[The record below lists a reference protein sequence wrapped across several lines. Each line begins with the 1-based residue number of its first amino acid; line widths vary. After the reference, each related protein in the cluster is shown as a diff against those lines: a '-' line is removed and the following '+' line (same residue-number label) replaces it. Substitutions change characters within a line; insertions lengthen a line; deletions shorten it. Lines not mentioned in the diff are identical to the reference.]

1 MTDEG
6 PSPDTESDDGAGM
19 SRAGKT
25 DRIDP
30 ISGAKLSEYDEDE
43 PRGRQTFFPTSWKQ
57 GTRGRF
63 SDQPRW
69 ARRTIVAVAILLDAT
84 ILGLQNG
91 LGYLNLLDL
100 LLGDSLPNDMIWLV
114 QVVQSFVGGFALLR
128 VIFDDMRSSKAR
140 TTLLFLSPVLLFV
153 LTMLTLEMLFV
164 GQGKSASITFD
175 LAALGTNTLIWSA
188 TYLSI
193 AIGLTLTYKVQGYG
207 NFAQA
212 ELFMVGMYVG
222 MILAWS
228 DVYFPLYEA
237 PGDGVITWTILLRS
251 LLIAFVLTGF
261 VGVLLDR
268 GVYRGFRM
276 RKASPQVMMIA
287 SLGVALILRGIYFMR
302 FGPSKIT
309 FSPDS
314 DFQHISNKW
323 VIPTTKFRFNIGDRS
338 LQEGATYS
346 QFNCEQT
353 GVDESGEPILSRIVS
368 ESSKPK
374 IEVYDVATDCATALS
389 NNFPVYK
396 GALPVTVFISV
407 AMLVILLNKSRLGMR
422 MRAVA
427 DNPELAASSGINVE
441 SIQLVSAFLSAGVT
455 GAGGAIFATTLLF
468 NPTSAFSL
476 LLPSFAVIVLGTIGS
491 IPGAIGASILVGM
504 VRAASSPVLVGV
516 GYPLG
521 RSGYSAMGG
530 VMPYIFLVAILMV
543 MPQGIGDAWE
553 KWKIDRTRKRNQ
565 EENRRDGPSNSV
577 KSLASLAIL
586 PTGILG
592 LHHWK
597 NGRSDKAQNYSILAI
612 GAYIIH
618 RISGFIGRNSF
629 ADEACSELCT
639 NTEGVDTN
647 VALLTGRDDGTVL
660 LQDSPFFSESAT
672 AVDEKWL
679 SLMETEIHFANF
691 ATEFSEIIWP
701 LAPLL
706 LWMFAIFEG
715 IDMLKGGSVSAR
727 IREMTSGI
735 GFSKSS
741 RAPDGEGET
750 ERKNALS
757 QLASP
762 IAYLNGLHLGLVKQT
777 KETITSNTRLAWGK
791 ASSWAVGQ
799 GQHLSTSIKD
809 RFPDFHNRVSSN
821 NLLANFAD
829 PYGREGSKGSWI
841 AFFILLA
848 IMLSVL
854 WWLPVST
861 DPDTFRW
868 DKTFQLS
875 NVIQSIAIFVLMA
888 FSLNLHTGY
897 TGMVNF
903 GVIFFVGVSAITVCV
918 LTAPKEMNGYGW
930 DILPAALVA
939 ITLSACFGWSLAYP
953 TARLRTDYF
962 AIVTIS
968 LGEIVKLLLSA
979 EPILRTGPTKSA
991 IGLGSYPLPLKDWW
1005 FCGSEV
1011 ETGPNM
1017 EFANANAC
1025 MSSTYSLSSPAE
1037 RVSEFLSLGDP
1048 APYSFFLAFV
1058 CLISVT
1064 IVWILLQRILSSPWG
1079 RILKAIREDEEVAQH
1094 HGHDVLRNKAASL
1107 ALGAAIAGLAGVLWA
1122 WKLTGISPA
1131 FMSPASTTFLVWAAF
1146 IIGGSANNKGM
1157 IIGAMIIVMMEYV
1170 FNVLVV
1176 ASSPDL
1182 PLYETA
1188 NEIDRVFIW
1197 FVTEQWEV
1205 VAAFVT
1211 IASIG
1216 IILRESRLS
1225 EFGFWGAIVFA
1236 FTALLMQGER
1246 SLSSATN
1253 YAGEVTISGAGMAYI
1268 KLVLIGSLMLF
1279 SLKYNP
1285 KGMLPEV
1292 PMRPERP
1299 SRGDVQ

>member
-6 PSPDTESDDGAGM
+6 PPPDTESDAGVEM
-19 SRAGKT
+19 SREGKS

-30 ISGAKLSEYDEDE
+30 ISGVKLSEYDEDE
-43 PRGRQTFFPTSWKQ
+43 PRGLSGHFPTSWQQ

-63 SDQPRW
+63 ADQPRW
-69 ARRTIVAVAILLDAT
+69 ARRTIVAVAILLDST
-84 ILGLQNG
+84 ILGLKSG
-91 LGYLNLLDL
+91 LGSLNLLDW
-100 LLGDSLPNDMIWLV
+100 LLGDSLPNEMLWLV
-114 QVVQSFVGGFALLR
+114 QVVLSFVGGFALLR
-128 VIFDDMRSSKAR
+128 VIFDDMSSSKTR
-140 TTLLFLSPVLLFV
+140 TTLLFLSPVLLFA
-153 LTMLTLEMLFV
+153 LTMLTLEMLFL
-164 GQGKSASITFD
+164 GQDKGASITFD
-175 LAALGTNTLIWSA
+175 LAAIGTNTLIWSA

-193 AIGLTLTYKVQGYG
+193 AIGLTLTYKVQSYG

-228 DVYFPLYEA
+228 DAYFPLYET

-261 VGVLLDR
+261 VGILLDR
-268 GVYRGFRM
+268 GIYRGFRI

-302 FGPSKIT
+302 FGPSKIM
-309 FSPDS
+309 FRPDS

-323 VIPTTKFRFNIGDRS
+323 VIPTTKFRFNIGERS
-338 LQEGATYS
+338 LGEGETYS

-368 ESSKPK
+368 DSSKPK

-396 GALPVTVFISV
+396 GALPLTVFLSV

-455 GAGGAIFATTLLF
+455 GAGGAVFATTLLF

-491 IPGAIGASILVGM
+491 IPGAIVASFLVGV

-553 KWKIDRTRKRNQ
+553 KWKIERTRKRNQ
-565 EENRRDGPSNSV
+565 EKNQRGRASNSD
-577 KSLASLAIL
+577 KLLASLAIL

-597 NGRSDKAQNYSILAI
+597 NGRSDKAQNYSILTF
-612 GAYIIH
+612 GAYITH

-639 NTEGVDTN
+639 NTENAETN
-647 VALLTGRDDGTVL
+647 IALLTGRNDGTVTI
-660 LQDSPFFSESAT
+660 QDSPFFSESAT
-672 AVDEKWL
+672 TLDEKWL
-679 SLMETEIHFANF
+679 RLMETEIHFANF
-691 ATEFSEIIWP
+691 ATELSEIIWP
-701 LAPLL
+701 LVPLL

-715 IDMLKGGSVSAR
+715 IDMLNGGSISAR
-727 IREMTSGI
+727 MRGLISGLGTSE
-735 GFSKSS
+735 STRDSS
-741 RAPDGEGET
+741 RGENK
-750 ERKNALS
+750 RKTGLS
-757 QLASP
+757 LIVSP
-762 IAYLNGLHLGLVKQT
+762 IFNLNRIHHNLVNQSKGA
-777 KETITSNTRLAWGK
+777 IISNSRMLWEK
-791 ASSWAVGQ
+791 ASSWTAIQ
-799 GQHLSTSIKD
+799 RQHASTTIKD
-809 RFPDFHNRVSSN
+809 RFPDFHNRASSTN
-821 NLLANFAD
+821 ILANFTD
-829 PYGREGSKGSWI
+829 PYGREGSKGSWF
-841 AFFILLA
+841 AFSIFFA

-854 WWLPVST
+854 WWLPIST
-861 DPDTFRW
+861 DPDTFYW
-868 DKTFQLS
+868 DKSFQLS
-875 NVIQSIAIFVLMA
+875 NVIQSISIFVLMA

-1005 FCGSEV
+1005 FCGSGV

-1017 EFANANAC
+1017 EFASANDC
-1025 MSSTYSLSSPAE
+1025 RSSTYSLSSPSE
-1037 RVSEFLSLGDP
+1037 RVSEILSLGEP
-1048 APYSFFLAFV
+1048 APYSFFLAIV
-1058 CLISVT
+1058 CLISV
-1064 IVWILLQRILSSPWG
+1064 IVVWILLQRLLSSPWG

-1188 NEIDRVFIW
+1188 NEIDRVFVW

-1205 VAAFVT
+1205 TAAF
-1211 IASIG
+1211 ASIAFIG
-1216 IILRESRLS
+1216 ILFRGSRIS
-1225 EFGFWGAIVFA
+1225 EFGFWGALVFA

-1246 SLSSATN
+1246 SLASATN

-1299 SRGDVQ
+1299 NRGDVQ

>member
-6 PSPDTESDDGAGM
+6 PSSDTESDDGFGTG
-19 SRAGKT
+19 REGK
-25 DRIDP
+25 
-30 ISGAKLSEYDEDE
+30 SAS
-43 PRGRQTFFPTSWKQ
+43 FSTSWQQ

-63 SDQPRW
+63 SDKPRW
-69 ARRTIVAVAILLDAT
+69 VRRTIVGVAILLDAN
-84 ILGLQNG
+84 ILGLLNG
-91 LGYLNLLDL
+91 IGSLNLLDL

-128 VIFDDMRSSKAR
+128 VIFDDMRSSKTR
-140 TTLLFLSPVLLFV
+140 TTLLFLSPILLFV
-153 LTMLTLEMLFV
+153 LTMLTLEMLFA

-175 LAALGTNTLIWSA
+175 IAALGTNTLIWSA

-228 DVYFPLYEA
+228 DAYFPLYEA

-251 LLIAFVLTGF
+251 LLIAFVLTGV
-261 VGVLLDR
+261 VGVLIDR
-268 GVYRGFRM
+268 GVYRGFRI

-309 FSPDS
+309 FRPDS

-338 LQEGATYS
+338 LGEGASYS

-353 GVDESGEPILSRIVS
+353 GVDESGEPMLSRIVS
-368 ESSKPK
+368 ESKPK
-374 IEVYDVATDCATALS
+374 IEVYDLATDCTTALS
-389 NNFPVYK
+389 NNFPTYK
-396 GALPVTVFISV
+396 GALPVAVFISV

-553 KWKIDRTRKRNQ
+553 KWKIDRTRQRNQ
-565 EENRRDGPSNSV
+565 EKNRQHGPSSSV

-597 NGRSDKAQNYSILAI
+597 NGRLDKAQNYSILAA
-612 GAYIIH
+612 GAYITH

-629 ADEACSELCT
+629 ADEACSELCK
-639 NTEGVDTN
+639 NTENADTN
-647 VALLTGRDDGTVL
+647 IGLLTGRGDGTVMV
-660 LQDSPFFSESAT
+660 QDSPFFSESAT

-691 ATEFSEIIWP
+691 ASELSEIIWP

-715 IDMLKGGSVSAR
+715 IDMLKGGSVSVR
-727 IREMTSGI
+727 IREITSRI
-735 GFSKSS
+735 GSSNSS
-741 RAPDGEGET
+741 RAPDSEGET
-750 ERKNALS
+750 DRKNTLS
-757 QLASP
+757 RLASP
-762 IAYLNGLHLGLVKQT
+762 IVYLNGLHLDLVKQS
-777 KETITSNTRLAWGK
+777 KEAIAFNMRLAWGK
-791 ASSWAVGQ
+791 TSSWVAVQ
-799 GQHLSTSIKD
+799 GKHLSTEIKD
-809 RFPDFHNRVSSN
+809 RFPHFHNRASSN
-821 NLLANFAD
+821 NHLANFVD

-841 AFFILLA
+841 SFFLLLA
-848 IMLSVL
+848 ILLSVL

-861 DPDTFRW
+861 DPGTFRW

-1005 FCGSEV
+1005 FCGSGV

-1017 EFANANAC
+1017 EFVNANAC
-1025 MSSTYSLSSPAE
+1025 MSSTYSLSSPSE
-1037 RVSEFLSLGDP
+1037 RISEILSLGEP

-1064 IVWILLQRILSSPWG
+1064 VVWIMLQRLLSSPWG

-1197 FVTEQWEV
+1197 LVTEQWEV
-1205 VAAFVT
+1205 TAVFIT
-1211 IASIG
+1211 LASIG
-1216 IILRESRLS
+1216 IIFRESKIS

-1236 FTALLMQGER
+1236 FTAMLMRGER
-1246 SLSSATN
+1246 SLASATN

-1292 PMRPERP
+1292 PTRPERP
-1299 SRGDVQ
+1299 NRGDVQ